1 MLYKANK
8 GQVSY
13 GEAIGIL
20 MLDTYTPFIPGDVG
34 NASTY
39 DFPVRYETVEDLTV
53 KRIFSKDKS
62 AYDKLK
68 EAAERLESQGVKAI
82 TGDCGFM
89 AIYQQQ
95 LVKDLNI
102 PVFLS
107 SMLQV
112 PFISNI
118 IGKDKKVGIISANS
132 KSLNDNEL
140 LKEVGIE
147 SSTPIIIE
155 GLEDKKEFNKSIIE
169 EVGVLDSDK
178 IEKEVVMTAKDMVK
192 KEGDIGAILLECS
205 VLPPYSKAVQQATH
219 LPVFDYITMINYVY
233 SSIVQKKY
241 SGIY

>member
-13 GEAIGIL
+13 GETIGIL

-53 KRIFSKDKS
+53 KRIFSKDIT

-68 EAAERLESQGVKAI
+68 NAAKRLESQGVKAI

-95 LVKDLNI
+95 LVKDLSI

-118 IGKDKKVGIISANS
+118 IGKNKKVGIISANS
-132 KSLNDNEL
+132 KSLNDNNL

-147 SSTPIIIE
+147 STTPIIIE

-205 VLPPYSKAVQQATH
+205 VLPPYSKAVQKATQ

>member
-39 DFPVRYETVEDLTV
+39 DFPVRFETVEDLTV

-62 AYDKLK
+62 AYNKLK
-68 EAAERLESQGVKAI
+68 EAAENLASQGVKAI

-118 IGKDKKVGIISANS
+118 IGKDKTVGIISANS
-132 KSLNDNEL
+132 KSLDDKKL
-140 LKEVGIE
+140 LKEVGINNKI
-147 SSTPIIIE
+147 PITIK
-155 GLEDKKEFNKSIIE
+155 GLEDKKISINQ
-169 EVGVLDSDK
+169 LS
-178 IEKEVVMTAKDMVK
+178 K
-192 KEGDIGAILLECS
+192 KL
-205 VLPPYSKAVQQATH
+205 
-219 LPVFDYITMINYVY
+219 VY
-233 SSIVQKKY
+233 
-241 SGIY
+241 

>member
-39 DFPVRYETVEDLTV
+39 DFPVRYETVKGLTV
-53 KRIFSKDKS
+53 KRIFSKDIT

-68 EAAERLESQGVKAI
+68 DAAKSLESQGVKAI

-89 AIYQQQ
+89 AIYQQK
-95 LVKDLNI
+95 LVKDLSI

-118 IGKDKKVGIISANS
+118 IGKNKKVGIISANS
-132 KSLNDNEL
+132 KSLNDKKL

-155 GLEDKKEFNKSIIE
+155 GLEDKNEFNKSIIE
-169 EVGVLDSDK
+169 EVGVLDPEK
-178 IEKEVVMTAKDMVK
+178 IEKEVVMTAKNMVK
-192 KEGDIGAILLECS
+192 KENIGAILLECS
-205 VLPPYSKAVQQATH
+205 VLPPYSKAVQKATQ

-233 SSIVQKKY
+233 SSIIQKKY

>member
-118 IGKDKKVGIISANS
+118 IGNDKKVGIISANS
-132 KSLNDNEL
+132 KSLNDNKL
-140 LKEVGIE
+140 LKEGGIE

-155 GLEDKKEFNKSIIE
+155 GLEEKNEFNKSIIE
-169 EVGVLDSDK
+169 EVGVLDPDK
-178 IEKEVVMTAKDMVK
+178 LEKEVVMSAKDMVK
-192 KEGDIGAILLECS
+192 TEGDIGAILLECS
-205 VLPPYSKAVQQATH
+205 VLPPYSKAVQQATQ
-219 LPVFDYITMINYVY
+219 LPIFDYITMINYVY
-233 SSIVQKKY
+233 SSIIQKKY

>member
-118 IGKDKKVGIISANS
+118 IGNDKKVGIISANS
-132 KSLNDNEL
+132 KSLNDNKL

-155 GLEDKKEFNKSIIE
+155 GLEEKNEFNKSIIE
-169 EVGVLDSDK
+169 EVGVLDPDK
-178 IEKEVVMTAKDMVK
+178 IEKEVVMSAKDMVK
-192 KEGDIGAILLECS
+192 TEGDIGAILLECS
-205 VLPPYSKAVQQATH
+205 VLPPYSKAVQKATQ

-233 SSIVQKKY
+233 SSIIQKKY

>member
-39 DFPVRYETVEDLTV
+39 DFPVRYETVEGLTV
-53 KRIFSKDKS
+53 KRIFSKDIT

-68 EAAERLESQGVKAI
+68 NAAKKLEKQGVKAI

-89 AIYQQQ
+89 AIFQQK
-95 LVKDLNI
+95 LVKDLDI

-112 PFISNI
+112 PFMSNI
-118 IGKDKKVGIISANS
+118 IGENKKVGIISANS
-132 KSLNDNEL
+132 KSLNDKKL
-140 LKEVGIE
+140 LKEVGINDT
-147 SSTPIIIE
+147 TPIIIE
-155 GLEDKKEFNKSIIE
+155 GLEDKEEFNKSIIE
-169 EVGVLDSDK
+169 EVGVLDSKK
-178 IEKEVVMTAKDMVK
+178 IEKEVVMTAKNMVTTEK
-192 KEGDIGAILLECS
+192 NIGAILLECS
-205 VLPPYSKAVQQATH
+205 VLPPYSKAVHQATQ

-233 SSIVQKKY
+233 SAIIQKQY
-241 SGIY
+241 TGIY

>member
-39 DFPVRYETVEDLTV
+39 DFPVRYETVEGLTV
-53 KRIFSKDKS
+53 KRIFSKDIT

-68 EAAERLESQGVKAI
+68 NAAKKLEKQGVKAI

-89 AIYQQQ
+89 AIFQQK
-95 LVKDLNI
+95 LVKDLDI

-112 PFISNI
+112 PFMSNI
-118 IGKDKKVGIISANS
+118 IGENKKVGIISANS
-132 KSLNDNEL
+132 KSLNDKKL
-140 LKEVGIE
+140 LKEVGINDT
-147 SSTPIIIE
+147 TPIIIE
-155 GLEDKKEFNKSIIE
+155 GLEDKEEFNKSII
-169 EVGVLDSDK
+169 
-178 IEKEVVMTAKDMVK
+178 
-192 KEGDIGAILLECS
+192 
-205 VLPPYSKAVQQATH
+205 
-219 LPVFDYITMINYVY
+219 
-233 SSIVQKKY
+233 
-241 SGIY
+241 